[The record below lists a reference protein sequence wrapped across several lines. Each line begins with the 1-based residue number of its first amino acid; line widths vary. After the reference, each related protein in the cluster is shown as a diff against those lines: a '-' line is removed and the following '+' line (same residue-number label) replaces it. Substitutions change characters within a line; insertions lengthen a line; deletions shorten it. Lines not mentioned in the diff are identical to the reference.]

1 MDICTQ
7 FSGIERTDGAWL
19 VHTNCADIKIIF
31 VTDEIVRVR
40 TAFDKEFTEES
51 YVLMTTAWKDRLDP
65 LFEGERTRV
74 EPVIPGVE
82 ETSSARWATS
92 SMYYP
97 ELERDS
103 DDAVLGFIDTIKE
116 EGFPIDGF
124 RLSSGYTSV
133 GNKRCVFT
141 WNTTRFKDP
150 SAYFHAMQD
159 KGAENVPNIKPGI
172 LLCYPRFEEFKSQ
185 DVFVKDSKNPE
196 QYAVGSWW
204 GGPGAFWDFT
214 KPAAGGRA
222 ACAPGA
228 AGHFPGPFLHPFGKQ
243 R

>member
-1 MDICTQ
+1 
-7 FSGIERTDGAWL
+7 
-19 VHTNCADIKIIF
+19 
-31 VTDEIVRVR
+31 
-40 TAFDKEFTEES
+40 
-51 YVLMTTAWKDRLDP
+51 MTHYSCM
-65 LFEGERTRV
+65 E
-74 EPVIPGVE
+74 
-82 ETSSARWATS
+82 
-92 SMYYP
+92 
-97 ELERDS
+97 
-103 DDAVLGFIDTIKE
+103 E

-124 RLSSGYTSV
+124 HLSSGYTSV

-196 QYAVGSWW
+196 QYVVGSWW

-214 KPAAGGRA
+214 KPAAREA
-222 ACAPGA
+222 
-228 AGHFPGPFLHPFGKQ
+228 
-243 R
+243 